1 MYHFGVELQGTNSSQ
16 ISGLMLSEEFLY
28 LKSVF
33 FLSLLSFGRES
44 SSAFFFPGTATV
56 FKIII

>member
-33 FLSLLSFGRES
+33 FCLCCHLEEKVVLL
-44 SSAFFFPGTATV
+44 FFFLV
-56 FKIII
+56 LQQFSKS